1 MAACS
6 TSGWPVRV
14 AGLGMIQPVPESLSC
29 YILRGE
35 AAHVLVVLVI
45 GASPEACR
53 WAWPKS
59 TQLGRHILTIIMMM
73 TGAITYLG
81 VIVLLVGVSLVACS
95 VPAWR
100 AAQVDPSITLRAD

>member
-1 MAACS
+1 
-6 TSGWPVRV
+6 
-14 AGLGMIQPVPESLSC
+14 
-29 YILRGE
+29 
-35 AAHVLVVLVI
+35 
-45 GASPEACR
+45 
-53 WAWPKS
+53 
-59 TQLGRHILTIIMMM
+59 MMM